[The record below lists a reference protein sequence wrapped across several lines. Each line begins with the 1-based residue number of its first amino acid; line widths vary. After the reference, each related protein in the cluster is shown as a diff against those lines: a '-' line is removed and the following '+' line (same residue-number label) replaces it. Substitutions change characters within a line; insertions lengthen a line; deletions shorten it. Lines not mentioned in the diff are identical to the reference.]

1 LQIATVST
9 ARVGKVMPQIARGR
23 THCFS
28 FGAGGNRPRAPRT
41 GAGRGRRVA
50 QTEELTLLVA
60 DF

>member
-1 LQIATVST
+1 
-9 ARVGKVMPQIARGR
+9 MPQIARGR